1 MSATK
6 RLQLQLPLPSGRELK
21 DDERVRRQLSR
32 GWRIVQL
39 QRLSDQEVLVT
50 FTAPPSDQP

>member
-1 MSATK
+1 LAATK

>member
-1 MSATK
+1 LAATK
-6 RLQLQLPLPSGRELK
+6 RLQMQLPLPSGRELK

-50 FTAPPSDQP
+50 FSAPPSDQP

>member
-1 MSATK
+1 MAETK
-6 RLQLQLPLPSGRELK
+6 RVQLQLPLRSGREAYA
-21 DDERVRRQLSR
+21 DERVRRKLDL

-50 FTAPPSDQP
+50 FDAPSSDQP

>member
-1 MSATK
+1 LSTTK
-6 RLQLQLPLPSGRELK
+6 RLQLQLPLPSGREPK
-21 DDERVRRQLSR
+21 DDERVRRQLNL

-50 FTAPPSDQP
+50 FTAPSSNQP

>member
-1 MSATK
+1 LAATK
-6 RLQLQLPLPSGRELK
+6 RLQLQLPLPSGRELR
-21 DDERVRRQLSR
+21 DDERVRRHLSR

-50 FTAPPSDQP
+50 LTAPVSDQT

>member
-1 MSATK
+1 LAATK

-50 FTAPPSDQP
+50 FSAPPSDQP